1 MEWMQVLDSGEQE
14 EPNYGRTTEIWSPE
28 YRRRPHPAALHGG
41 ELGLVATSGYMMQ
54 IRARSKRNLTLSPR
68 MCSVKPIM
76 VGDELKFMNSGGS
89 LWEESG
95 RLA

>member
-1 MEWMQVLDSGEQE
+1 MVAPLRYGHRSIVGDHSLRRCTAANLLD
-14 EPNYGRTTEIWSPE
+14 
-28 YRRRPHPAALHGG
+28 
-41 ELGLVATSGYMMQ
+41 ATSGYRMQ

-76 VGDELKFMNSGGS
+76 VGDELKVINSGGS
-89 LWEESG
+89 LREELG